1 VFFNLFRI
9 QKNIKLM
16 PKITLPDG
24 NSLNFDNHVTGLQVA
39 EKISKSLAKQA
50 MVISVNGELKDLDYK
65 ISSDCSVKIFTSKNE
80 EGLDTIRHDTAH
92 ILAMAVQELFPGTQ
106 VTIGPVIENG
116 FYYDFARKQP
126 FTEEDLLKIENKMK
140 EIVDRDEITK
150 REVWNRERAIKHFR
164 DKGEIYKAELIES
177 IPAGEEVSIYFHGDW
192 HDLCRG
198 PHLASTGKI
207 GKFFKLMK
215 VSGAYW
221 RGDSNNEML
230 QRIYGTSW
238 ATQKDLDDY
247 LKRIEEAE
255 KRDHRKLGKEMDLFH
270 FREESP
276 GSVFWHEKGWTLFQK
291 LISYMRSR
299 QDDAGYKEV
308 NTPEVLDRSLW
319 EKSGHWEKYGEHMYT
334 STTPDEKVFAI
345 KPMNCPGHV
354 QVFNQGLKSYRDLPL
369 RISEFG
375 KVHRYEPSGS
385 LHGLLRVRAFTQD
398 DAHIFCTEDQITS
411 ECLIVTNLILDI
423 YKELGFENVILKYSD
438 RPDLRVGDDSVWDKA
453 ESALLDAVKASK
465 LEYTINKGEGAF
477 YGPKIEFVLR
487 DAIGRDW
494 QCGTLQVDLN
504 LPGRLDASYVDKDGI
519 KKVPVMLHRALF
531 GSLERFIGILI
542 EHYAGKFPF
551 WISPLQTVVIPISED
566 FENYAAEVANKIK
579 KAGISS
585 AVDLK
590 KHNLNYKIRDH
601 SLAKIPLLLICGK
614 KEVDS
619 NSVTIRRL
627 DSNKQENMDLDLFLK
642 TFSALN
648 KASSN

>member
-1 VFFNLFRI
+1 
-9 QKNIKLM
+9 M
-16 PKITLPDG
+16 PTITLPDG
-24 NSLNFDNHVTGLQVA
+24 NTLDFSKKVTGLEVA
-39 EKISKSLAKQA
+39 EKISKSLAQQA
-50 MVISVNGELKDLDYK
+50 MVISVNGELKDLDFIIDK
-65 ISSDCSVKIFTSKNE
+65 DCEVKIFTSKNK
-80 EGLDTIRHDTAH
+80 EGLETIRHDTAH

-116 FYYDFARKQP
+116 FYYDFSRKEP
-126 FTEEDLLKIENKMK
+126 FTEEDLKKIEERMK
-140 EIVDRDEITK
+140 EIVDRNETTK
-150 REVWNRERAIKHFR
+150 REVWSRNKAIEHFKK
-164 DKGEIYKAELIES
+164 KGELYKAELIES
-177 IPAGEEVSIYFHGDW
+177 IPEDEEVSIYFHGKW

-198 PHLASTGKI
+198 PHLSSTGKI
-207 GKFFKLMK
+207 GKFFKLTK

-221 RGDSNNEML
+221 RGDSKNEML

-238 ATQKDLDDY
+238 ANKKDLDNY
-247 LKRIEEAE
+247 LKRLEEAE

-276 GSVFWHEKGWTLFQK
+276 GSVFWHEKGWSLFQK
-291 LISYMRSR
+291 LINYMRMK
-299 QDDAGYKEV
+299 QDLAGYKEI
-308 NTPEVLDRSLW
+308 NTPEVLDRTLW
-319 EKSGHWEKYGEHMYT
+319 EKSGHWEKFGANMYT
-334 STTPDEKVFAI
+334 STTPDEKIFAI
-345 KPMNCPGHV
+345 KPMNCPGCV
-354 QVFNQGLKSYRDLPL
+354 EVFNQGLKSYKDLPL
-369 RISEFG
+369 KMSEFG
-375 KVHRYEPSGS
+375 KVHRYEPSGA

-398 DAHIFCTEDQITS
+398 DAHIFCTEDQITK
-411 ECLIVTNLILDI
+411 ECLTVTNLILEI
-423 YKELGFENVILKYSD
+423 YKDLGFKNVILKYSD

-453 ESALLDAVKASK
+453 EAALIEAVKATK
-465 LEYTINKGEGAF
+465 LEYSINKGEGAF

-494 QCGTLQVDLN
+494 QCGTLQVDFN
-504 LPGRLDASYVDKDGI
+504 LPGRLGASYVDKDGT

-542 EHYAGKFPF
+542 ENYAGKFPF
-551 WISPLQTVVIPISED
+551 WISPLQTVVIPISEEFD
-566 FENYAAEVANKIK
+566 NYAIKVSEKIK
-579 KAGISS
+579 KVGISS
-585 AVDLK
+585 IVDLK

-627 DSNKQENMDLDLFLK
+627 DSNKQENMELNTFLK

>member
-1 VFFNLFRI
+1 
-9 QKNIKLM
+9 M
-16 PKITLPDG
+16 PIITLPDG
-24 NSLNFDNHVTGLQVA
+24 NNLTFLDKVTGLDVA

-50 MVISVNGELKDLDYK
+50 MVISVDGDLKDLDFLIEK
-65 ISSDCSVKIFTSKNE
+65 DCSIKIFTSKNP
-80 EGLDTIRHDTAH
+80 EGLETIRHDTAH

-116 FYYDFARKQP
+116 FYYDFARKDP
-126 FTEEDLLKIENKMK
+126 FTEDDLEKIENKMK
-140 EIVDRDEITK
+140 EIVDRNEITK
-150 REVWNRERAIKHFR
+150 REVWERNKAIEHFKK
-164 DKGEIYKAELIES
+164 KGEIYKAELIEA
-177 IPAGEEVSIYFHGDW
+177 IPENEDVSIYFHGDW

-198 PHLASTGKI
+198 PHLPSTGKI
-207 GKFFKLMK
+207 GKYFKLTK

-238 ATQKDLDDY
+238 ATQKDLDEY

-276 GSVFWHEKGWTLFQK
+276 GSVFWHERGWALFQK
-291 LISYMRSR
+291 LINYMRAR

-308 NTPEVLDRSLW
+308 NTPEILDRQLW
-319 EKSGHWEKYGEHMYT
+319 EKSGHWEKYGENMYT
-334 STTPDEKVFAI
+334 SETPDEKVFAI
-345 KPMNCPGHV
+345 KPMNCPGHI

-369 RISEFG
+369 RITEFG
-375 KVHRYEPSGS
+375 KVHRYEPSGA

-398 DAHIFCTEDQITS
+398 DAHIFCSEDQITS
-411 ECLIVTNLILDI
+411 ECLEVTNLILDI
-423 YKELGFENVILKYSD
+423 YKDLGFENVILKYAD
-438 RPDLRVGDDSVWDKA
+438 RPEVRVGEDEVWDKA
-453 ESALLDAVKASK
+453 EASLLEAVKASK
-465 LEYTINKGEGAF
+465 LEYSINKGEGAF

-504 LPGRLDASYVDKDGI
+504 LPGRLDASYVDKDGT

-542 EHYAGKFPF
+542 ENYAGKFPF
-551 WISPLQTVVIPISED
+551 WISPLQTMVIPISEEFND
-566 FENYAAEVANKIK
+566 YSIEVSKKIK
-579 KAGISS
+579 SVGISS
-585 AVDLK
+585 SVDLK
-590 KHNLNYKIRDH
+590 NNNLNYKIRDH

-627 DSNKQENMDLDLFLK
+627 DTNKQENMDIDQFLK

>member
-1 VFFNLFRI
+1 
-9 QKNIKLM
+9 M
-16 PKITLPDG
+16 PIVTLPDG
-24 NSLNFDNHVTGLQVA
+24 NNLTFSEKVTGLDVA

-50 MVISVNGELKDLDYK
+50 MVISVDGDLKDLDFLIEK
-65 ISSDCSVKIFTSKNE
+65 DCSVKIFTSKNP
-80 EGLDTIRHDTAH
+80 EGLETIRHDTAH

-116 FYYDFARKQP
+116 FYYDFARKEP
-126 FTEEDLLKIENKMK
+126 FTEDDLEKIENKMK
-140 EIVDRDEITK
+140 EIVDRNEITK
-150 REVWNRERAIKHFR
+150 REVWDRKKAITHFK

-177 IPAGEEVSIYFHGDW
+177 IPENEDVSIYFHGEW

-198 PHLASTGKI
+198 PHLSSTGKI
-207 GKFFKLMK
+207 GKFFKLTK

-238 ATQKDLDDY
+238 ATQKDLDEH

-276 GSVFWHEKGWTLFQK
+276 GSVFWHEKGWSLFQK
-291 LISYMRSR
+291 LINYMRSR
-299 QDDAGYKEV
+299 QDEAGYKEV
-308 NTPEVLDRSLW
+308 NTPEVLDRLLW
-319 EKSGHWEKYGEHMYT
+319 EKSGHWEKYGENMYT
-334 STTPDEKVFAI
+334 SETPDEKVFAI
-345 KPMNCPGHV
+345 KPMNCPGHI

-369 RISEFG
+369 RITEFG
-375 KVHRYEPSGS
+375 KVHRYEPSGA

-398 DAHIFCTEDQITS
+398 DAHIFCSEDQITS
-411 ECLIVTNLILDI
+411 ECLNVTNLILDI
-423 YKELGFENVILKYSD
+423 YKDLGFENVILKYAD
-438 RPDLRVGDDSVWDKA
+438 RPEVRVGDDHVWDKA
-453 ESALLDAVKASK
+453 ESSLLEAVKASK
-465 LEYTINKGEGAF
+465 LEYSINKGEGAF

-504 LPGRLDASYVDKDGI
+504 LPGRLDASYVDKDGT

-551 WISPLQTVVIPISED
+551 WISPLQTVVIPISEEFD
-566 FENYAAEVANKIK
+566 DYAIEVSRKIK
-579 KAGISS
+579 QAGISS
-585 AVDLK
+585 NVDLK

-627 DSNKQENMDLDLFLK
+627 DSNKQENMDLNLFLK